1 MPKLPQSL
9 ADVSTVVV
17 PLAEGVYAASIDE
30 VEVGQSKSKL
40 PMVTVIYEISDGE
53 FKGRKLYDYMV
64 LETKKH
70 EPNEAGL
77 RQLKRLIVAALGEE
91 RADAEDFDT
100 DELVGAS
107 VTLVVKQE
115 SYEDE
120 GGDDQISNRIKKV
133 MPAQ

>member
-17 PLAEGVYAASIDE
+17 PLTEGVYAASIDE